1 MSESILQPPSQP
13 LSENSPMVDAF
24 PIDPNFKPGGE
35 MVTIM
40 GAPEGDTVRTMT
52 EAPGGLSFLAPTQ
65 NITREY
71 IPLSSEF
78 DPYAYGAGSYSPLF
92 FRNIASRT
100 GPTTSAVV
108 SSAGSGDGDWIS
120 SLLAPGTPG
129 AGAPSTGNIS
139 RDFEAISNT
148 PGLLNALLSLASGP
162 VGIASVAAGSLLS
175 NVMGREQVATL
186 GEAIKNA
193 LMDRTMSAED
203 RARLQET
210 QRGLN
215 RVQELLGLDR
225 VGVTREQLPTLSN
238 VSNISSTANPN
249 VTTLTTDGSTT
260 SNVSNVNN
268 NNNNVSTTSNN
279 NNNNV
284 VTTSNNN
291 NNVVTTSNNNNN
303 NNNVVT
309 TTDTGNEALRT
320 LINSIYSNELG
331 RTLGTSAEDQA
342 GLQYWLGQAANKT
355 PEELARD
362 IRSGAQGQDITSV
375 QNRQEVRDLYE
386 QLFNR
391 AADTEGLNYWAQQAA
406 TKSDEEL
413 RRDILSGASA
423 ADRAEYENRQ
433 EVRDLYQNL
442 FGRPADEGGLDYWS
456 QQAATKSPEELARD
470 MLSGASETDR
480 AAYTSKTLN
489 TLFYPGVSD
498 GNSGDGLGSDVGGF
512 GSLGASLATEVA
524 EGRMTAAEALDA
536 MTGAVAAATGLSK
549 AEVTEQA
556 QAAVNSMV
564 GNVPSLAEA
573 IASMLADP
581 QTPNLDA
588 LTADK
593 NAPSDDDDNDP
604 GDPGGGGKGDPG
616 DPGGGGDDSGGEG
629 GGGNCF
635 VAGTPVLM
643 SDGSTKLIEDIE
655 VGDAVATWKE
665 GGPVE
670 AGVVKALIRGD
681 TDELMEISYQDKTI
695 RCTPAHRFHTP
706 NGWVEAANLKGGD
719 TVFDGK
725 GESIK
730 IGNVKYFKWNGPVFN
745 LTMGP
750 FPHYVANGLR
760 VHNEKHEGGLIGLGE
775 YPRTGDKYK
784 GRSEVMVPA
793 LEGEFV
799 INPEATRKYGIEF
812 LQALNQGRL
821 PAPSKREEYAQG
833 GVIPLLGGGKIAR
846 GPGGGLDDLIPTTI
860 DGKRAAALSD
870 GEFVIPADVVSMM
883 GDGST
888 NAGSKRLYDLVRQI
902 RENKTG
908 TSRQA
913 GPLPIGDILKRS
925 LG

>member
-1 MSESILQPPSQP
+1 MSESILQPPLQALP
-13 LSENSPMVDAF
+13 VNSPMVDAF
-24 PIDPNFKPGGE
+24 PVDPNFKPGGE

-52 EAPGGLSFLAPTQ
+52 EAPSGPLSFLAPTQ

-78 DPYAYGAGSYSPLF
+78 DPYAFGAGSYSPLF

-129 AGAPSTGNIS
+129 AGTPSTGSIS

-148 PGLLNALLSLASGP
+148 PGLLNALLALASGP
-162 VGIASVAAGSLLS
+162 TGIASVAAGTLLS
-175 NVMGREQVATL
+175 NVMGREQVSTL

-193 LMDRTMSAED
+193 LMDQTLSAED

-215 RVQELLGLDR
+215 RVQEQLGLDR
-225 VGVTREQLPTLSN
+225 VGITQENLPATTQGTTATTSPTTGGLT
-238 VSNISSTANPN
+238 NIGSTTTSGP
-249 VTTLTTDGSTT
+249 TTLTPTTGTGSGGTTTGTTPTTGTGGTGTGGTGGTGTGTGGTGTGGTGGGTGSGGGTGGTEGGTGGTGGGSGGTGSTGGT
-260 SNVSNVNN
+260 GGTNAGGG
-268 NNNNVSTTSNN
+268 STGGGTGG
-279 NNNNV
+279 
-284 VTTSNNN
+284 TGGG
-291 NNVVTTSNNNNN
+291 
-303 NNNVVT
+303 
-309 TTDTGNEALRT
+309 TTDTANEALRT

-375 QNRQEVRDLYE
+375 QNRQEVRDLYD

-442 FGRPADEGGLDYWS
+442 FNRPADEGGLDYWS

-470 MLSGASETDR
+470 MLSGASQADKTAYNSKVLDALQEYYQGGVGQND
-480 AAYTSKTLN
+480 AA
-489 TLFYPGVSD
+489 PGPTGQPGTGNIAVDFVDFVSEPAVQ
-498 GNSGDGLGSDVGGF
+498 NAV
-512 GSLGASLATEVA
+512 ASLA
-524 EGRMTAAEALDA
+524 L
-536 MTGAVAAATGLSK
+536 GAVTGP
-549 AEVTEQA
+549 
-556 QAAVNSMV
+556 V
-564 GNVPSLAEA
+564 GPAIGNLAINAIARALAETISNELGLDKALSLDLALNEIGTA
-573 IASMLADP
+573 IGVEGPVGVEGKEAGTQGGQKS
-581 QTPNLDA
+581 
-588 LTADK
+588 
-593 NAPSDDDDNDP
+593 DP
-604 GDPGGGGKGDPG
+604 GETEGPGGGGKGESTGGGSKGDPGESEGPGGGGKGDPG
-616 DPGGGGDDSGGEG
+616 EGAPGGGGEG
-629 GGGNCF
+629 PG
-635 VAGTPVLM
+635 
-643 SDGSTKLIEDIE
+643 DGDF
-655 VGDAVATWKE
+655 
-665 GGPVE
+665 
-670 AGVVKALIRGD
+670 
-681 TDELMEISYQDKTI
+681 YQ
-695 RCTPAHRFHTP
+695 
-706 NGWVEAANLKGGD
+706 
-719 TVFDGK
+719 
-725 GESIK
+725 
-730 IGNVKYFKWNGPVFN
+730 
-745 LTMGP
+745 
-750 FPHYVANGLR
+750 
-760 VHNEKHEGGLIGLGE
+760 GGLVG
-775 YPRTGDKYK
+775 
-784 GRSEVMVPA
+784 
-793 LEGEFV
+793 F
-799 INPEATRKYGIEF
+799 
-812 LQALNQGRL
+812 
-821 PAPSKREEYAQG
+821 AQG
-833 GVIPLLGGGKIAR
+833 GVIPLVGGGKIAR

>member
-1 MSESILQPPSQP
+1 MSESILQPPLQALP
-13 LSENSPMVDAF
+13 VNSPMVDAF
-24 PIDPNFKPGGE
+24 PVDPNFKPGGE

-40 GAPEGDTVRTMT
+40 GAPEGGTVRTMT

-65 NITREY
+65 AVTREY

-78 DPYAYGAGSYSPLF
+78 DPYAFGAGSYSPLF

-100 GPTTSAVV
+100 GPTTSAEV
-108 SSAGSGDGDWIS
+108 STGTSGDGDWIS
-120 SLLAPGTPG
+120 QLLAPGTPG
-129 AGAPSTGNIS
+129 AGTPSTGSIS

-148 PGLLNALLSLASGP
+148 PGLLNALLALASGP
-162 VGIASVAAGSLLS
+162 TGIASVAAGTLLS
-175 NVMGREQVATL
+175 NVMGREQVSTL

-193 LMDRTMSAED
+193 LMDQTLSAED

-215 RVQELLGLDR
+215 RVQEQLGLDR
-225 VGVTREQLPTLSN
+225 VGITQENLPATTQGTTATTSPTTGGLT
-238 VSNISSTANPN
+238 NIGSTTTSGP
-249 VTTLTTDGSTT
+249 TTLTPTTGTGSGGTTTGTTPTTGTGGTGTGGTGTGGTTTETGGGTNTGGTGTGTGGGGTGSTGGT
-260 SNVSNVNN
+260 GGTNAGGG
-268 NNNNVSTTSNN
+268 STGGGTGG
-279 NNNNV
+279 
-284 VTTSNNN
+284 TGGG
-291 NNVVTTSNNNNN
+291 
-303 NNNVVT
+303 

-320 LINSIYSNELG
+320 LINSIYSSELG

-375 QNRQEVRDLYE
+375 QNRQEVRDLYD

-442 FGRPADEGGLDYWS
+442 FNRPADEGGLDYWS

-470 MLSGASETDR
+470 MLSGASQADKT
-480 AAYTSKTLN
+480 AYTSKVLDALQEYYQGGVGQNDATAGPSGQ
-489 TLFYPGVSD
+489 PGT
-498 GNSGDGLGSDVGGF
+498 GNIATDFASFISEPAVQNAI
-512 GSLGASLATEVA
+512 ASLALGAITGPIGPA
-524 EGRMTAAEALDA
+524 IGNLAINTIGRA
-536 MTGAVAAATGLSK
+536 
-549 AEVTEQA
+549 
-556 QAAVNSMV
+556 
-564 GNVPSLAEA
+564 LAETISNEFGLDKA
-573 IASMLADP
+573 LSLDLAMNEIGTALGIEGPVGVEGKDP
-581 QTPNLDA
+581 NTEGGQ
-588 LTADK
+588 K
-593 NAPSDDDDNDP
+593 SDP
-604 GDPGGGGKGDPG
+604 GETEGPGGGGKGESTGGGSKG
-616 DPGGGGDDSGGEG
+616 DPGEGAPGDDGPGEG
-629 GGGNCF
+629 GGPG
-635 VAGTPVLM
+635 
-643 SDGSTKLIEDIE
+643 DGDF
-655 VGDAVATWKE
+655 
-665 GGPVE
+665 
-670 AGVVKALIRGD
+670 
-681 TDELMEISYQDKTI
+681 YQ
-695 RCTPAHRFHTP
+695 
-706 NGWVEAANLKGGD
+706 
-719 TVFDGK
+719 
-725 GESIK
+725 
-730 IGNVKYFKWNGPVFN
+730 
-745 LTMGP
+745 
-750 FPHYVANGLR
+750 
-760 VHNEKHEGGLIGLGE
+760 GGLVG
-775 YPRTGDKYK
+775 
-784 GRSEVMVPA
+784 
-793 LEGEFV
+793 F
-799 INPEATRKYGIEF
+799 
-812 LQALNQGRL
+812 
-821 PAPSKREEYAQG
+821 AQG